1 MWKARTPARYS
12 HGTCS
17 ARNPPPAIM
26 RSATRRSAEARAMRS
41 SGRAQLLA
49 AIRCQH
55 LVKPMQAKQLRPCFV
70 RLQAVINSAVESP
83 TLTPSVNSMTVSTS
97 TPVASSRN
105 PSTGPSAPRSR
116 YALAKRSISSRRRGS
131 ARNPP
136 SRRSMGR
143 TGMWT
148 ALRYVP
154 IIRGWAPS
162 HRHPSC
168 RPTRCDRRLPPLPA

>member
-1 MWKARTPARYS
+1 
-12 HGTCS
+12 H
-17 ARNPPPAIM
+17 
-26 RSATRRSAEARAMRS
+26 
-41 SGRAQLLA
+41 
-49 AIRCQH
+49 
-55 LVKPMQAKQLRPCFV
+55 
-70 RLQAVINSAVESP
+70 
-83 TLTPSVNSMTVSTS
+83 PSVNSMTVSTS

-148 ALRYVP
+148 ALRVRANNSGLGAKPPSSIVP
-154 IIRGWAPS
+154 TNSMRSAPPAAARLAS
-162 HRHPSC
+162 CSCRQMTSSNAIGFIVAPIVPHRHEKASNKDSQDNRVNDGSLRPEGSPS
-168 RPTRCDRRLPPLPA
+168 